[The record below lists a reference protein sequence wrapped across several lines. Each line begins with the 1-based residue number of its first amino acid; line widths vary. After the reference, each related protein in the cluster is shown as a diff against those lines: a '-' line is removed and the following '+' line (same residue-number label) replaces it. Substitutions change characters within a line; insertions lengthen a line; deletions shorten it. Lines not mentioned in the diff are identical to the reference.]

1 LRRPRSSGAFCVCA
15 RICFGGAI
23 DGGLALNPRPRLL
36 TEDKEFPFGANPRF

>member
-1 LRRPRSSGAFCVCA
+1 VT
-15 RICFGGAI
+15 